1 MLQRYAKQVL
11 RICSVV
17 NQQRKDQLRLNWSLD
32 HFSGFATFLVVFK
45 IVVDH
50 KRASLDGLLS
60 RSLITSTH
68 F

>member
-1 MLQRYAKQVL
+1 M
-11 RICSVV
+11 CSVV
-17 NQQRKDQLRLNWSLD
+17 NQQRKDHLRLNRSLD
-32 HFSGFATFLVVFK
+32 QFCGFATFLVVFK

-60 RSLITSTH
+60 RSLIASTH